1 MDKVNTCVGV
11 SFYKKETPTQLFFVN
26 IAIFLRTS
34 FFIGHLRWLLLNNK
48 EFFELACTLLYNQP
62 ELVPTLK
69 VV

>member
-34 FFIGHLRWLLLNNK
+34 FFYRTSPV
-48 EFFELACTLLYNQP
+48 AAP
-62 ELVPTLK
+62 E
-69 VV
+69 